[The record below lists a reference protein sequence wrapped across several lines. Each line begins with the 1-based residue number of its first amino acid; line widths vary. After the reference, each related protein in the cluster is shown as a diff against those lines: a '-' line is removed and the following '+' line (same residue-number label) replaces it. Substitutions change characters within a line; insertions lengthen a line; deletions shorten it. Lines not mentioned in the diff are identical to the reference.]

1 MDAIKRLGRL
11 QRRIKE
17 LEAGKAIDAD
27 RINALLSEA
36 RQKEFDK
43 EWQHQKQ
50 LRKKKK
56 PAGLNSGWKTK
67 REIRLELL
75 RTTLAELEDNLVA
88 ELEKEQEAKQV
99 RAARVFMDAYCAA
112 EEKGKNAWAAA
123 NAELQRNGFDRE
135 DALRRR
141 GRVIRDVEVR
151 EMEEL
156 LRKRYKAMLT
166 EEELEQLRMLEE
178 MDRQD

>member
-1 MDAIKRLGRL
+1 MAVWTLLSDW
-11 QRRIKE
+11 
-17 LEAGKAIDAD
+17 AGLSSALRSWKLVRTIDAD

-75 RTTLAELEDNLVA
+75 RTTLAELENNLVP
-88 ELEKEQEAKQV
+88 ELEKKQQARQV
-99 RAARVFMDAYCAA
+99 RAARVFMEAYSAAA
-112 EEKGKNAWAAA
+112 EKG
-123 NAELQRNGFDRE
+123 
-135 DALRRR
+135 
-141 GRVIRDVEVR
+141 
-151 EMEEL
+151 
-156 LRKRYKAMLT
+156 
-166 EEELEQLRMLEE
+166 
-178 MDRQD
+178 